1 MAYVRKEPNRPQG
14 FVDPTSSYTAEQLKE
29 FSERYAKGDPTLDEP
44 LDLHFQR
51 SSEVTVL
58 EILQDEKYSKVRYR
72 LQQPVVSCN
81 LTSFSN
87 YLINFQNW
95 FNPGRLAW
103 WILAVLSELDR
114 KPFRENHLSTIPTE
128 LDRAYMK
135 FKAMV
140 KDAEDN
146 DDEGILLIRDDLV
159 PSLET
164 YRDFLNDITS
174 GRVVNL
180 ISRRSSWIVAN
191 IPKVEYTIRLALSNI
206 LNEVVIAYKYN
217 IKDDLGE
224 ELYKEFK
231 EDCGDLLTVY
241 DLSNPDYLVP
251 DVFCEI

>member
-1 MAYVRKEPNRPQG
+1 MSYVRKEPNRPQG
-14 FVDPTSSYTAEQLKE
+14 FVDPTSSYTSEQLDA
-29 FSERYAKGDPTLDEP
+29 FTERYNRGDPTLDEP
-44 LDLHFQR
+44 LDLYFQR
-51 SSEVTVL
+51 LSKVTVL

-128 LDRAYMK
+128 LDRAFMK

-140 KDAEDN
+140 KDS
-146 DDEGILLIRDDLV
+146 DDEGIALIKEELLPV
-159 PSLET
+159 LEE
-164 YRDFLNDITS
+164 YRDFLNDISS
-174 GRVVNL
+174 GKVVNL
-180 ISRRSSWIVAN
+180 NYCVN
-191 IPKVEYTIRLALSNI
+191 IPKLESTIRLTLTNV
-206 LNEVVIAYKYN
+206 LNEVVIAYKYD

>member
-1 MAYVRKEPNRPQG
+1 MSYVRKEPNRPQG

-128 LDRAYMK
+128 LDRAFMK

-140 KDAEDN
+140 KDSE
-146 DDEGILLIRDDLV
+146 DEGIALIKEELLPV
-159 PSLET
+159 LEE